1 VVTLALG
8 VGGVLSRAANALAA
22 DNTGAS
28 LQMIASTN
36 QANAL
41 ETRLDDIQK
50 RLDARREALVRQFV
64 AMEGALAK
72 SQALGNA
79 LISQLNAQRS
89 R

>member
-1 VVTLALG
+1 